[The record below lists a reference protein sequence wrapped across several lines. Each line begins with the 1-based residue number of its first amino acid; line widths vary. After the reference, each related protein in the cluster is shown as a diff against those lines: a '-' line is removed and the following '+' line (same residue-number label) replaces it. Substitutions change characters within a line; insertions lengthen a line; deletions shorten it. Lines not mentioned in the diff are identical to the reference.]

1 MGISLCKAD
10 VSDAEFIH
18 QMQVK
23 AFMPLLEKYK
33 DYETSPANESVEQMI
48 NRINQYFTD
57 YYIIKTSDIA
67 VGGVRIVKKENNT
80 YRVSPIFIMPEYQ
93 DGDRPAGFCNH

>member
-33 DYETSPANESVEQMI
+33 DYETSPANESVEKMI
-48 NRINQYFTD
+48 
-57 YYIIKTSDIA
+57 
-67 VGGVRIVKKENNT
+67 
-80 YRVSPIFIMPEYQ
+80 
-93 DGDRPAGFCNH
+93 DRTN

>member
-48 NRINQYFTD
+48 NRINQSFT
-57 YYIIKTSDIA
+57 
-67 VGGVRIVKKENNT
+67 
-80 YRVSPIFIMPEYQ
+80 EY
-93 DGDRPAGFCNH
+93 